1 LSAFVLDASV
11 ALTFFLQTEA
21 SAASDAL
28 LQRFWSEGAAVPDF
42 WAVEVANGILKAA
55 RRERIDAARTR
66 ADLALLESMAEA
78 CDVASAHR
86 TRRERAYGLALR
98 HALSSYDATYL
109 ALALDRGLPLATLDR
124 AFVRS
129 AAAEGVAVLPDPA
142 A

>member
-28 LQRFWSEGAAVPDF
+28 LQRFWREGAVVPDF
-42 WAVEVANGILKAA
+42 WAMEVANGILKAA
-55 RRERIDAARTR
+55 RRERIDSATTMAE
-66 ADLALLESMAEA
+66 LALLESMVDAS
-78 CDVASAHR
+78 DVASAHR
-86 TRRERAYGLALR
+86 VRRERADDLALR

-109 ALALDRGLPLATLDR
+109 VLALDRGLPLATLDR
-124 AFVRS
+124 ALIR
-129 AAAEGVAVLPDPA
+129 AAGSEGVAVLPDPA